1 MKLFLRDLNSDLCD
15 AWRVAFL
22 GVADVE
28 IEPGDIFRSPVDA
41 VVSPANSF
49 GWMTGGID
57 AHLVRV
63 LGNEMHMDVRQQIA
77 DLRPFGELLVGS
89 AVVVPVQDSP
99 LANFVIAAPTMRTPG
114 PTTQLACFLSTRA
127 AIYTALAMPESIQ
140 TVAMPGMGTLT
151 GQVPPAMAAQAMRQ
165 GYDDAYAAWGR
176 QARGA

>member
-1 MKLFLRDLNSDLCD
+1 MRLFLRDINTHLCD
-15 AWRVAFL
+15 AWRVAFA
-22 GVADVE
+22 GASDVE

-57 AHLVRV
+57 AHYVRV
-63 LGNEMHMDVRQQIA
+63 LGEEMHMDVRQQIS
-77 DLRPFGELLVGS
+77 DLQPFGELLVGS
-89 AVVVPVQDSP
+89 AIVVPVQDSTCT
-99 LANFVIAAPTMRTPG
+99 NFVISAPTMRLPG

-127 AIYTALAMPESIQ
+127 AIYTALAMSESIK

-165 GYDDAYAAWGR
+165 GYDDAYAAWEGH
-176 QARGA
+176 